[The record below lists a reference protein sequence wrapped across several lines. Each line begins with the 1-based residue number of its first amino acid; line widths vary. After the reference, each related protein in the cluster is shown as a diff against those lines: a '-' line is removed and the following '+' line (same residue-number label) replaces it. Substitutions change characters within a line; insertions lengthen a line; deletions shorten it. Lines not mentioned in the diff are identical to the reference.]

1 MTKITLNIDETF
13 LKNIYN
19 ELISNDKF
27 IISYANISN
36 KTKEEVIQE
45 LENERNEIT
54 NSQSNKF
61 ILCLN
66 KSKFISAE
74 LLTENESIKIAKE
87 GNKYSYE
94 YIDEEKNTYKGYI
107 ITSDN
112 SMTINYYDT
121 STNSTYEFTINY
133 TKNNEEITTPD
144 LTNSINSND
153 MTLDDTMEI
162 MSKLQE
168 NKKLEKF
175 ITDLGL
181 IES

>member
-1 MTKITLNIDETF
+1 
-13 LKNIYN
+13 
-19 ELISNDKF
+19 
-27 IISYANISN
+27 
-36 KTKEEVIQE
+36 
-45 LENERNEIT
+45 
-54 NSQSNKF
+54 
-61 ILCLN
+61 
-66 KSKFISAE
+66 
-74 LLTENESIKIAKE
+74 
-87 GNKYSYE
+87 
-94 YIDEEKNTYKGYI
+94 
-107 ITSDN
+107 
-112 SMTINYYDT
+112 MTINYYDA

-133 TKNNEEITTPD
+133 TKSNEEITTPD

>member
-1 MTKITLNIDETF
+1 
-13 LKNIYN
+13 
-19 ELISNDKF
+19 
-27 IISYANISN
+27 
-36 KTKEEVIQE
+36 
-45 LENERNEIT
+45 
-54 NSQSNKF
+54 
-61 ILCLN
+61 
-66 KSKFISAE
+66 
-74 LLTENESIKIAKE
+74 
-87 GNKYSYE
+87 
-94 YIDEEKNTYKGYI
+94 
-107 ITSDN
+107 
-112 SMTINYYDT
+112 MTINYYDT

-133 TKNNEEITTPD
+133 TKSNEEITTPD

>member
-1 MTKITLNIDETF
+1 MRILRRRWPFVAITRIATAGFYATEKSGLSYILTF
-13 LKNIYN
+13 IEPVLM
-19 ELISNDKF
+19 LIF
-27 IISYANISN
+27 ML
-36 KTKEEVIQE
+36 V
-45 LENERNEIT
+45 L
-54 NSQSNKF
+54 
-61 ILCLN
+61 
-66 KSKFISAE
+66 
-74 LLTENESIKIAKE
+74 
-87 GNKYSYE
+87 
-94 YIDEEKNTYKGYI
+94 YKGYI

>member
-1 MTKITLNIDETF
+1 
-13 LKNIYN
+13 
-19 ELISNDKF
+19 
-27 IISYANISN
+27 
-36 KTKEEVIQE
+36 
-45 LENERNEIT
+45 
-54 NSQSNKF
+54 
-61 ILCLN
+61 
-66 KSKFISAE
+66 
-74 LLTENESIKIAKE
+74 
-87 GNKYSYE
+87 
-94 YIDEEKNTYKGYI
+94 
-107 ITSDN
+107 
-112 SMTINYYDT
+112 MTINYYDA

>member
-1 MTKITLNIDETF
+1 MF
-13 LKNIYN
+13 
-19 ELISNDKF
+19 
-27 IISYANISN
+27 
-36 KTKEEVIQE
+36 
-45 LENERNEIT
+45 
-54 NSQSNKF
+54 
-61 ILCLN
+61 
-66 KSKFISAE
+66 
-74 LLTENESIKIAKE
+74 
-87 GNKYSYE
+87 
-94 YIDEEKNTYKGYI
+94 
-107 ITSDN
+107 
-112 SMTINYYDT
+112 
-121 STNSTYEFTINY
+121 INY